1 MRTSEERVQELHK
14 RMSAMKQA
22 KTDRRYALTCAGAG
36 AVCLALL
43 TFLAVR
49 ISGLP
54 VQEPGRMPGIA
65 SASIFADRGALGY
78 VVIALLA
85 FCVGVLLTVFCFRL
99 KKHMNEEDRHDDRNL

>member
-43 TFLAVR
+43 AFLAVR

-54 VQEPGRMPGIA
+54 VQEPGRMP
-65 SASIFADRGALGY
+65 
-78 VVIALLA
+78 
-85 FCVGVLLTVFCFRL
+85 VFCFRL